1 MCPRRCSTAFDVF
14 WPVSRCE
21 WPGRPTAFCAAGS
34 RGEVGLRHEL
44 DRSGDYRAGVKQLF
58 DHAPADAA
66 RVTQGLQ
73 LAWQS
78 GVPALV
84 AAAVLVALDP
94 RVRAG
99 LLRLPGLRAIVSRF
113 GPGIS

>member
-1 MCPRRCSTAFDVF
+1 MA
-14 WPVSRCE
+14 
-21 WPGRPTAFCAAGS
+21 
-34 RGEVGLRHEL
+34 
-44 DRSGDYRAGVKQLF
+44 QLF
-58 DHAPADAA
+58 DPAPADAP
-66 RVTQGLQ
+66 RVAQGLQ

-78 GVPALV
+78 GVCALV

-94 RVRAG
+94 VVRAG